1 MDGIFK
7 KFEPTQLKIAP
18 SDSWVTVSQTSVSI
32 SLSAL
37 LPPDTVALFLH
48 IVAVDSSENIGLRKP
63 GSPDART
70 QWMPGSSHIW
80 AVVGVDTGISF
91 EAYLGDNL
99 SQSVYLVGYMTAESG
114 VMFDS
119 GVSQS
124 GTNWTWVEK
133 DLSAICP
140 GAIAVVFELLTD
152 GMFWGVRPHGSTQD
166 RYQAGCGHSW
176 GVIGCDENQHIDYYK
191 STASQALYIIG
202 YITRDAVFP
211 LNAEDISLSITGA
224 YLGIDLSGKNA
235 ELAFIDVLGLA
246 NQKYALREAGS
257 AENIYR
263 NLEGQHNW
271 GIIGV
276 SDAGFIE
283 GKIQATDVDFWL
295 VGIAERPVITN
306 PVNKSPNMAN
316 RLVAERAI

>member
-1 MDGIFK
+1 MFK
-7 KFEPTQLKIAP
+7 KFEPTKLRITP
-18 SDSWVTVSQTSVSI
+18 SGSWVTVSHTSNYI
-32 SLSAL
+32 PLSSL
-37 LPPDTVALFLH
+37 LPADTAALFLH
-48 IVAVDSSENIGLRKP
+48 VVAADANEYIGLRKP
-63 GSPDART
+63 GSPDDRT
-70 QWMPGSSHIW
+70 QWMPGNSHQW
-80 AVVGVDTGISF
+80 AVVGVDAGISF
-91 EAYLGDNL
+91 EAYLSDNL

-114 VMFDS
+114 VIFDT
-119 GVSQS
+119 GVPQTGS
-124 GTNWTWVEK
+124 NWAWVEK

-140 GAIAVVFELLTD
+140 GAIAVIFEILTD

-166 RYQAGCGHSW
+166 RYQAGYGHSW
-176 GVIGCDENQHIDYYK
+176 GVIGCDANQHIDYYK
-191 STASQALYIIG
+191 STAGQTLYIIG
-202 YITRDAVFP
+202 CITKDAIFP
-211 LNAEDISLSITGA
+211 VDAEDSSLSTLDI
-224 YLGIDLSGKNA
+224 YESIDLTGKNA

-276 SDAGFIE
+276 SEAGFIE

-295 VGIAERPVITN
+295 VGVAEKPVITN

-316 RLVAERAI
+316 RLVADRAI